1 MMKTANLYIRVS
13 TDEQADK
20 GYSQRGQ
27 EEILRKYCE
36 INQISIRRVI
46 FEDHSAK
53 TFNRP
58 AWTRLLIELKKS
70 KIKSDLILFTKWDR
84 FSRNA
89 GDAYHMI
96 SILRKINVE
105 PQAIEQP
112 LDLTIPENKMMLAF
126 YLAAPEVENDRRAL
140 NVMFGMR
147 RARKEGR
154 WMGAAPFGYINKITE
169 LGRKYIE
176 PKEPEAG
183 IIKWVFNEIVKERNS
198 VNSIWNEARAK
209 GLKCSKNSLWV
220 IVRNP
225 VYCGKIFVSKLKE
238 EESHYVTGQHEGI
251 ISESLFLEVQ
261 DVLDGKH
268 RSYFSKKESHALQL
282 RGHLLCPICQKV
294 LTGSTSRGRSRRYS
308 YYHCVYPCKVRIK
321 ADQANSAFISELVKY
336 VPRPGMQELYIE
348 ICKDVFKQRTRTD
361 REDLTKL
368 KEDLSRE
375 SARLIKA
382 RDLLLNEEIDSADYK
397 SIKLAGE
404 RKIADLE
411 NKLFSAGR
419 IETNIGPMLDKAF
432 KTLSNLETL
441 YQDADLKTKRRI
453 IGSIFPEKLVFN
465 GNNYRTARVNEA
477 VQLIFNVGEGFSENK
492 NGQTEVNFDLST
504 QVNRIGFEP
513 MTPSLEGL
521 CSIQLSY
528 RSIKWSE

>member
-1 MMKTANLYIRVS
+1 
-13 TDEQADK
+13 
-20 GYSQRGQ
+20 
-27 EEILRKYCE
+27 
-36 INQISIRRVI
+36 
-46 FEDHSAK
+46 
-53 TFNRP
+53 
-58 AWTRLLIELKKS
+58 
-70 KIKSDLILFTKWDR
+70 
-84 FSRNA
+84 
-89 GDAYHMI
+89 MI

-183 IIKWVFNEIVKERNS
+183 IIKWVYNKIVKEGNS
-198 VNSIWNEARAK
+198 INSIWNEARAK

-220 IVRNP
+220 IIRNP
-225 VYCGKIFVSKLKE
+225 VYCGKIFVSKLKD
-238 EESHYVTGQHEGI
+238 EESHYVAGQHEGI

-261 DVLDGKH
+261 DILDGRH
-268 RSYFSKKESHALQL
+268 RSYFSKKEFQALQL
-282 RGHLLCPICQKV
+282 RGHLLCPICKKV
-294 LTGSTSRGRSRRYS
+294 LTGSTSKGRSRRYS
-308 YYHCVYPCKVRIK
+308 YYHCVSPCKVRIR
-321 ADQANSAFISELVKY
+321 ADQANNAFIKELTKY
-336 VPRPGMQELYIE
+336 IPRPGMQELYIE
-348 ICKDVFKQRTRTD
+348 VCKDVYKQRTKTD

-368 KEDLSRE
+368 KEDLARE

-397 SIKLAGE
+397 SIKSTGE
-404 RKIADLE
+404 KKIADLE

-419 IETNIGPMLDKAF
+419 VESNIGPLLDKAF

-441 YQDADLKTKRRI
+441 YQDGDLKTKRKV

-477 VQLIFNVGEGFSENK
+477 VELIYNVGQCFSENK
-492 NGQTEVNFDLST
+492 NGQIDQNFDLST
-504 QVNRIGFEP
+504 QVIPLGLVP
-513 MTPSLEGL
+513 MIMSFDDVYL
-521 CSIQLSY
+521 
-528 RSIKWSE
+528 